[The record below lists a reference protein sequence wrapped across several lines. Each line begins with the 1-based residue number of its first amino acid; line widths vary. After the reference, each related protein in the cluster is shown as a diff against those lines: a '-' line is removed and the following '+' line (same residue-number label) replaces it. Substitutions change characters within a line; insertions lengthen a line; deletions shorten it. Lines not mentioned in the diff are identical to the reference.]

1 MEEKNSLNDKEQ
13 SLDEAFGELEQVI
26 SRMEGEVSLEESFRL
41 YHKGMDMLKVCNEK
55 IDKVEKKMLVMD
67 EEGELHEFY
76 R

>member
-1 MEEKNSLNDKEQ
+1 MEEKNSLNDKER

-67 EEGELHEFY
+67 EEGELHEF
-76 R
+76 

>member
-67 EEGELHEFY
+67 EEGEVHEF
-76 R
+76 

>member
-26 SRMEGEVSLEESFRL
+26 CRMEGEVSLEESFRL

-67 EEGELHEFY
+67 EEGELHEF
-76 R
+76 

>member
-55 IDKVEKKMLVMD
+55 IDKVEKKMMLMVKR
-67 EEGELHEFY
+67 ENFIN
-76 R
+76 

>member
-1 MEEKNSLNDKEQ
+1 MEEKSSLNDKEQ

-67 EEGELHEFY
+67 EEGELHEF
-76 R
+76 

>member
-67 EEGELHEFY
+67 VEGELHEF
-76 R
+76 

>member
-41 YHKGMDMLKVCNEK
+41 YHKGMDLLKACNEK
-55 IDKVEKKMLVMD
+55 IAKVEKKMLVMD
-67 EEGELHEFY
+67 EEGELHDF
-76 R
+76 

>member
-13 SLDEAFGELEQVI
+13 SLDEAFRELEQVI

-67 EEGELHEFY
+67 EEGELHEF
-76 R
+76 

>member
-41 YHKGMDMLKVCNEK
+41 YHKGMDVLKVCNEK

-67 EEGELHEFY
+67 EEGELHEF
-76 R
+76 

>member
-1 MEEKNSLNDKEQ
+1 MEEKNSLNDNEQ

-67 EEGELHEFY
+67 EEGELHEF
-76 R
+76 

>member
-13 SLDEAFGELEQVI
+13 SLDEAYGELEQVI

-67 EEGELHEFY
+67 EEGELHEF
-76 R
+76 

>member
-26 SRMEGEVSLEESFRL
+26 YRMEGEVTLEESVRL

-67 EEGELHEFY
+67 EEGELHEF
-76 R
+76 

>member
-67 EEGELHEFY
+67 EEGELHEF
-76 R
+76 

>member
-1 MEEKNSLNDKEQ
+1 MEEKNRLNDKEQ

-67 EEGELHEFY
+67 EEGELHEF
-76 R
+76 

>member
-1 MEEKNSLNDKEQ
+1 MEEKNSLNDIEQ

-67 EEGELHEFY
+67 EEGELHEF
-76 R
+76 